1 MSSYNYKFPDGGIY
15 CGELNAKQLPE
26 GKGICKWPDGSKYD
40 GYWADGKKHGTGLM
54 ISAQETIKGFWYE
67 DDLIRVFSKEPS
79 QGHMSYVGEKNSKNK
94 PHGKGKYTYADGST
108 YDGYW
113 VDGVR
118 HGTGTQCDENGNVV
132 RGFWWDGE
140 LLHVFGVEEPVEFG
154 AHLPKNKNKIVALL
168 VGCSNYKKTSSLES
182 CVNEVTEIGTK
193 LSQIGAD
200 VTILKD
206 ATVNEIKEGLCKLR
220 EKEKYY
226 DHAIFYF
233 SGHGAVYGGYHL
245 LQDINGNSMGLET
258 GVISHF
264 YDSDFK
270 NIIIVHDACNKIIP
284 IEDDSIEELHDAEQM
299 IFDNKMHTRN
309 VLYAF
314 SSLNGNPS
322 FASRDSSL
330 GMFALAFI
338 ENIQKRNIPVIKM
351 FDNITKFVVNY
362 SQKTYGEILEV
373 PYISKTLFDDE
384 FCLYSPEE

>member
-1 MSSYNYKFPDGGIY
+1 MNDLLTYRLPDGGFY
-15 CGELNAKQLPE
+15 MGELGTDGLPNS
-26 GKGICKWPDGSKYD
+26 KKAMATWPNGTSYIGS
-40 GYWADGKKHGTGLM
+40 WIDGKMCGVGTL
-54 ISAQETIKGFWYE
+54 Y
-67 DDLIRVFSKEPS
+67 
-79 QGHMSYVGEKNSKNK
+79 
-94 PHGKGKYTYADGST
+94 
-108 YDGYW
+108 
-113 VDGVR
+113 
-118 HGTGTQCDENGNVV
+118 ENGKIKL
-132 RGFWWDGE
+132 RGYWWDGE
-140 LLHVFGVEEPVEFG
+140 LLHVFGVEEPVELG
-154 AHLPKNKNKIVALL
+154 VELPKNKNKIAALL

-182 CVNEVTEIGTK
+182 CVKEVSEIGAK

-206 ATVNEIKEGLCKLR
+206 ATVDEIKKGLLNLR
-220 EKEKYY
+220 EKEKNY
-226 DHAIFYF
+226 DHALFYF
-233 SGHGAVYGGYHL
+233 SGHGAIFGGYHL
-245 LQDINGNSMGLET
+245 LQDINSNVMGLET

-373 PYISKTLFDDE
+373 PYISKTLFDE
-384 FCLYSPEE
+384 GFCFYSPEE